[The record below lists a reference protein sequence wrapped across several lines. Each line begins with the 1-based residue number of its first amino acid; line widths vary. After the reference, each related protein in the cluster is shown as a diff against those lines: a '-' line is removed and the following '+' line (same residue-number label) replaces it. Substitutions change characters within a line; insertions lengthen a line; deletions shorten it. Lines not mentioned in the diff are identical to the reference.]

1 MLDLLTTATTWLSQ
15 HPGWIGAALALV
27 AFAESFFV
35 VGVVLPGAVVL
46 FALAALAGGLELPVI
61 PLLLMTAAGGSA
73 GDISSFFIGRELEHL
88 FHDRTAGRRW
98 HQHLDRT
105 HDFLE
110 KWGMLAVV
118 VGRFVGP
125 IRPFMPAVAGA
136 AGMRRREF
144 LAADLVSSLAW
155 APFYILPG
163 YFSAAALAG

>member
-1 MLDLLTTATTWLSQ
+1 MLDLLTDTTNWLSQ
-15 HPGWIGAALALV
+15 HPAWIGVALGV
-27 AFAESFFV
+27 IAFAESFFV

-46 FALAALAGGLELPVI
+46 FAVAALAGGLELPLW
-61 PLLLMTAAGGSA
+61 PLLAWTAVGASA
-73 GDISSFFIGRELEHL
+73 ADISSFFIGRELEHL

-118 VGRFVGP
+118 IGRFVGP

-136 AGMRRREF
+136 AGMRRRQF
-144 LAADLVSSLAW
+144 IASDLVSSLAW
-155 APFYILPG
+155 APFYVLPG
-163 YFSAAALAG
+163 YFSAAALA

>member
-1 MLDLLTTATTWLSQ
+1 MLDLLTNSIHWLSQ
-15 HPGWIGAALALV
+15 NPAWIGVALGFA

-35 VGVVLPGAVVL
+35 VGVVLPGAVIL
-46 FALAALAGGLELPVI
+46 FALGALAGGLELPII
-61 PLLLMTAAGGSA
+61 PLLLATAAGGSA

-88 FHDRTAGRRW
+88 FHDRTEGRRW

-110 KWGMLAVV
+110 KWGVLAVV

-125 IRPFMPAVAGA
+125 IRPFLPAVAGA
-136 AGMRRREF
+136 AGMRRRQF
-144 LAADLVSSLAW
+144 IASDLASSLAW

-163 YFSAAALAG
+163 YYSAAAIA

>member
-1 MLDLLTTATTWLSQ
+1 MLDLLTPLTSWLAQ
-15 HPGWIGAALALV
+15 HPAWIGAVLALA

-46 FALAALAGGLELPVI
+46 FALAALAGSLDLELV
-61 PLLLMTAAGGSA
+61 PLLLWTAAGASI

-88 FHDRTAGRRW
+88 FHDRGEGRRW

-110 KWGMLAVV
+110 RWGMLAVV

-125 IRPFMPAVAGA
+125 IRPFLPAVAGA
-136 AGMRRREF
+136 AGMRRRVF
-144 LAADLVSSLAW
+144 IASDLVSSLAW
-155 APFYILPG
+155 APFYVMPG
-163 YFSAAALAG
+163 YFSALAFT